1 MMPYDEEEFEVVLPK
16 GCIVVAFAL
25 SALLIGMILYAIFG

>member
-1 MMPYDEEEFEVVLPK
+1 MMPYDEEDFAVVLPK
-16 GCIVVAFAL
+16 GCMVAAFAL